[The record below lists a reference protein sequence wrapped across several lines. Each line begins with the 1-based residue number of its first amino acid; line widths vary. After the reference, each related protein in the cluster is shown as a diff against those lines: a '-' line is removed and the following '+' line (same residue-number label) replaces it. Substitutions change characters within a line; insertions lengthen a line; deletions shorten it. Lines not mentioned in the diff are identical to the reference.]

1 MPFGGLCSFADTKS
15 PHRTQRVRCS
25 PSRQAFRHVPVIL
38 GLLCVQNVSTENK
51 IASVPWEGLLEAPRT
66 PGCCLT
72 GAGAPHFASH
82 CHDSLLSTS
91 CQNHRTQDLRGL
103 SFQTSASSQ
112 HPTSRQ
118 PGHGRPLVLH
128 PTRPS
133 VPWNQTFLIARWS
146 SQQAS
151 LKDNGGERARLW
163 MALGLIKLP
172 PEDRRLGP
180 HRVIQALP
188 PQAERVA
195 YSSCGPR

>member
-1 MPFGGLCSFADTKS
+1 MRSGVRANSPGCHRQSHARHSLINKAAETVSQDVPFGGLCSFADTKS

-91 CQNHRTQDLRGL
+91 CQNKICEG
-103 SFQTSASSQ
+103 
-112 HPTSRQ
+112 
-118 PGHGRPLVLH
+118 
-128 PTRPS
+128 
-133 VPWNQTFLIARWS
+133 
-146 SQQAS
+146 
-151 LKDNGGERARLW
+151 
-163 MALGLIKLP
+163 
-172 PEDRRLGP
+172 
-180 HRVIQALP
+180 
-188 PQAERVA
+188 
-195 YSSCGPR
+195 